1 MSQVKNRSID
11 LTWSW
16 LARRFA
22 DLELLLFGSIV
33 PEMRRADPRQLRPCR
48 ARDSLLSI
56 DRQTPI
62 RQSWEY
68 RQTARSK
75 QQH

>member
-1 MSQVKNRSID
+1 MILLQIKNRSIG
-11 LTWSW
+11 LTWPW
-16 LARRFA
+16 LTRRFT
-22 DLELLLFGSIV
+22 DLELLLFGSVV
-33 PEMRRADPRQLRPCR
+33 PEIRRPDPRQLRPCR

-68 RQTARSK
+68 RQTASS
-75 QQH
+75 